1 MFDENSLDD
10 LEEIFVYVDLL
21 SSIIAV
27 MVYYDQK
34 RVDEAAEKTIMEE
47 KSALQEQIDEMQS
60 RIDSL
65 EEKIDSLLALLSK
78 T

>member
-34 RVDEAAEKTIMEE
+34 RVDEAAEKNIMEE

-65 EEKIDSLLALLSK
+65 EEKIDSLLALLSE

>member
-34 RVDEAAEKTIMEE
+34 RVDEAAEKTIREE
-47 KSALQEQIDEMQS
+47 KWALQEQIDEMQS

-78 T
+78 A